1 MPVPEVAK
9 KAPQPV
15 KSPARNASKDA
26 KEKQRSAL
34 AAETSVGSEINKSTK
49 MTVQDASLTT
59 VEKDSKMEQLGIVGQ
74 TGTSEVI
81 LP

>member
-1 MPVPEVAK
+1 
-9 KAPQPV
+9 
-15 KSPARNASKDA
+15 
-26 KEKQRSAL
+26 
-34 AAETSVGSEINKSTK
+34 